1 MHTAGRAVVLV
12 AAGAMVAA
20 TLTGCVPNNV
30 PGSSDAA
37 TLNVDSSA
45 DACTV
50 SAATAPSGTVVFK
63 VANSGTATTEFY
75 LLGSD
80 GLRIVGEIENIGPG
94 TTRNLTIQAHPGDY
108 FTVCKPG
115 MVGEGVDRTAFTVTD
130 SGADLAASDDTAEQV
145 RTAAANY
152 VAYVRDQVAQL
163 QPATEAFLTSW
174 LAGDDDGARSQYA
187 TARAHYERIEPIAE
201 SFGNLDPQ
209 LDFREADVAAGDE
222 WTGWHRI
229 EKDLWPP
236 TNAAPTNAAPTDYTP
251 LTDKERVYFADKLTA
266 NTQELYDLVHAKDF
280 TVSIDSI
287 SNGAIA
293 LLDEVANGKITGEE
307 EIFSH
312 TDLYDFQGNLDGVR
326 VSYEGVRNIAQAKNA
341 ALVKTID
348 TRLGALEKVLGQFGS
363 LDTGFTSYT
372 DLTAAQ
378 VKALSDSV
386 NALGEPLSQLTAV
399 VVQ

>member
-20 TLTGCVPNNV
+20 TLTGCVPNDV

-37 TLNVDSSA
+37 TLTVDSSA

-326 VSYEGVRNIAQAKNA
+326 VSYEGVRDIAQAKNA
-341 ALVKTID
+341 ALVKSID
-348 TRLGALEKVLGQFGS
+348 TRLEALEGMLGQFGS

>member
-1 MHTAGRAVVLV
+1 MHTAGRAVVIM

-20 TLTGCVPNNV
+20 TLTGCVPNDV
-30 PGSSDAA
+30 PNSPDAA
-37 TLNVDSSA
+37 TVTVDSSA

-50 SAATAPSGTVVFK
+50 STATAPSGTVVFT
-63 VANSGTATTEFY
+63 VTNSGTAITEFY

-80 GLRIVGEIENIGPG
+80 GLQTVGEIENIGPG
-94 TTRNLTIQAHPGDY
+94 TTRNLTVQAHPGDY

-115 MVGEGVDRTAFTVTD
+115 MVGEGIDRTAFTVTD
-130 SGADLAASDDTAEQV
+130 AGTDLAAFGDTAEQV
-145 RTAAANY
+145 KTAAANY
-152 VAYVRDQVAQL
+152 LAYVRDQVAQL
-163 QPATEAFLTSW
+163 QPATDAFLTSW
-174 LAGDDDGARSQYA
+174 LAGDDDSARSQYP

-201 SFGNLDPQ
+201 SFGDLDPQ

-236 TNAAPTNAAPTDYTP
+236 ASGAAPSYTP
-251 LTDKERVYFADKLTA
+251 LTAQERVYFADKLAA
-266 NTQELYDLVHAKDF
+266 NTQQLADLVRAKDF

-326 VSYEGVRNIAQAKNA
+326 VSYEGVRDIVKSKNA
-341 ALVKTID
+341 PLMKTID
-348 TRLGALEKVLGQFGS
+348 TRLAALEKLLGQYGS

-386 NALGEPLSQLTAV
+386 NALGEPLSRLTAV

>member
-37 TLNVDSSA
+37 TLTVDSSA

-94 TTRNLTIQAHPGDY
+94 TTRNLTIQVHPGDY

-326 VSYEGVRNIAQAKNA
+326 VSYEGVRDIAQAKNA
-341 ALVKTID
+341 ALVKSID
-348 TRLGALEKVLGQFGS
+348 TRLEALEGMLGQFGS

>member
-20 TLTGCVPNNV
+20 TLTGCVPNDV

-37 TLNVDSSA
+37 TLTVDSSA

-236 TNAAPTNAAPTDYTP
+236 TNAAPTNAAPAEYRP
-251 LTDKERVYFADKLTA
+251 LTDQERVYFADKLTA

-326 VSYEGVRNIAQAKNA
+326 VSYEGVRDIAQAKNA
-341 ALVKTID
+341 ALVKSID
-348 TRLGALEKVLGQFGS
+348 TRLEALEGMLGQFGS

>member
-1 MHTAGRAVVLV
+1 MHSVSRAVYVMT
-12 AAGAMVAA
+12 AGAMVAA
-20 TLTGCVPNNV
+20 ALTGCVPNKV
-30 PGSSDAA
+30 AGPADAA
-37 TLNVDSSA
+37 TNLTVDSSA
-45 DACTV
+45 DACTL
-50 SAATAPSGTVVFK
+50 SAATAPSGTVVFA
-63 VANSGTATTEFY
+63 VTNSGDAITEFY

-94 TTRNLTIQAHPGDY
+94 TTRTLTVQAHPGDY

-115 MVGEGVDRTAFTVTD
+115 MVGDGVDRAAFTVTE
-130 SGADLAASDDTAEQV
+130 SGTDLASTGTEAEQV
-145 RTAAANY
+145 SAAATQY

-163 QPATEAFLTSW
+163 QPATERFLSSW
-174 LAGDDDGARSQYA
+174 LAGDDAGARSQYA
-187 TARAHYERIEPIAE
+187 SARAHYERIEPIAE
-201 SFGNLDPQ
+201 SFGDLDPQ
-209 LDFREADVAAGDE
+209 LDFREADVAVGDE

-236 TNAAPTNAAPTDYTP
+236 ASGYTALTAP
-251 LTDKERVYFADKLTA
+251 ERVYFADKLKA
-266 NTQELYDLVHAKDF
+266 NTQQLYDLVHAKDF
-280 TVSIDSI
+280 TVSIDAI

-307 EIFSH
+307 EIWSH

-326 VSYEGVRNIAQAKNA
+326 VSYDGVRDIVQAKDA

-348 TRLGALEKVLGQFGS
+348 TRLASLEKMLSQYGS
-363 LDTGFTSYT
+363 LATGFVSYT

-386 NALGEPLSQLTAV
+386 NALGEPLSQLTAA